1 MKKTKKAKVTRK
13 SSRVVRRKTSRQSS
27 LRSFLPLLIVI
38 GVLGL
43 GYLGFRLFFRPQSV
57 DINQIAGHTG
67 TVVLALT
74 PSSITKD
81 ANQTT
86 AITLTINSG
95 TSKATGVQAEITYNP
110 TKCVTPTVTKGDF
123 FTETLMAATV
133 TGGRIKFAYGI
144 HPTAEGKT
152 GTGTV
157 ATITTGPKNDDCTL
171 TFVNNMNKNLA
182 TVEGVDTNALA
193 SASDAVIHL
202 TGNSPTPTPSIT
214 PTPPPSV
221 TPTPSP
227 SGLNTPSCPTRYTPA
242 ECAAFQTKVTSL
254 QNFVTSLNLCI
265 QAKSLNYCRTKTV
278 IDCLRIKPVASCL
291 NYY

>member
-1 MKKTKKAKVTRK
+1 MRKTKKTKVTRK
-13 SSRVVRRKTSRQSS
+13 SSRVVRRKPSRSS
-27 LRSFLPLLIVI
+27 SFRSFLPLLIVV

-57 DINQIAGHTG
+57 DINQITGGTG

-95 TSKATGVQAEITYNP
+95 TSKATGVQIEIAYNP

-123 FTETLMAATV
+123 FSETLMAATV
-133 TGGRIKFAYGI
+133 AGGRIKFAYGI

-182 TVEGVDTNALA
+182 TVEGVNTNALA

-202 TGNSPTPTPSIT
+202 TGNSPTPTPSVT
-214 PTPPPSV
+214 P

-227 SGLNTPSCPTRYTPA
+227 SGLKTPSCPTRYTPA
-242 ECAAFQTKVTSL
+242 ECTAFQTKVTSL
-254 QNFVTSLNLCI
+254 QNLYTSLNLCI